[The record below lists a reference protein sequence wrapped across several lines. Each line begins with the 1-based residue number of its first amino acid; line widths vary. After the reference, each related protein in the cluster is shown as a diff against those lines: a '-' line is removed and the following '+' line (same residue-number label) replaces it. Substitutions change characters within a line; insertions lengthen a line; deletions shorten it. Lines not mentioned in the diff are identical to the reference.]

1 MRREYS
7 VRVGAKEFKDSNVTL
22 RGDVVGFE
30 TLGNRYEV
38 TLEESTQPPAQHFG
52 SGIAQSP
59 ARRPMAPRPERTQEV
74 SSGDA
79 KALVAPISGV
89 VVSVNVK
96 VGETLTNGQTVAV
109 LEAMKMENPIKS
121 DRSGTVKSIEVA
133 QGGQVRT
140 GQAIVI
146 FE

>member
-1 MRREYS
+1 MKREYN
-7 VRVGAKEFKDSNVTL
+7 VRVGSKEFKVSNVTL
-22 RGDVVGFE
+22 RGDIVGFE
-30 TLGNRYEV
+30 THGSRYEV
-38 TLEESTQPPAQHFG
+38 TLEESTQPQPQLFG
-52 SGIAQSP
+52 SGVAQSP
-59 ARRPMAPRPERTQEV
+59 ARRPIAPRPERTPEV
-74 SSGDA
+74 SAGNT
-79 KALVAPISGV
+79 KALAAPISGV

-121 DRSGTVKSIEVA
+121 DRSGTIKSIEVS

-140 GQAIVI
+140 GQAIVV